1 MKDINSIEIVFSI
14 VREILNTLKSEFE
27 AAGENLLYSPKAL
40 LSLLSTCN
48 FVFPTNAY
56 NLWCRFLAFLA
67 SESSLDHWE
76 IFAYYGFLHFQLSTR
91 IHHRSCAVVVVSQ

>member
-1 MKDINSIEIVFSI
+1 VKDINSIEIVFSM

-91 IHHRSCAVVVVSQ
+91 IHHRSCAVVEVSQ